1 MGLAFILYSISALI
15 LFCITASYAIAYKLT
30 KSLSVFAL
38 LSFFATTFT
47 MHSIGLWRITEGIS
61 DGYHWSTALI
71 SLVVNSFVLYTTW
84 RIEDEKNKKK
94 RKKVLTDSLKNKVK
108 EIT

>member
-38 LSFFATTFT
+38 FSFFATTFT
-47 MHSIGLWRITEGIS
+47 MHSIGLWRLTQGIS
-61 DGYHWSTALI
+61 DGYHWSTAAI
-71 SLVVNSFVLYTTW
+71 SLIVNLFVFYTTW
-84 RIEDEKNKKK
+84 REENPIK
-94 RKKVLTDSLKNKVK
+94 RKKAKRVITEGLKTKVK